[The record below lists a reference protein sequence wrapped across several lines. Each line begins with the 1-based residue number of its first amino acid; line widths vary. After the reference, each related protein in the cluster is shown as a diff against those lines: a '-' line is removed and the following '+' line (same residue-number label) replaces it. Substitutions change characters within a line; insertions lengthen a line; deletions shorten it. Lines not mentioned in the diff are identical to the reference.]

1 LAFDSGNL
9 MAHGHNKGNKLALKA
24 GMWDRTFGFL
34 NQEIYINGTGVQ
46 QGQKMGQWKHVRE
59 RESDI
64 YIIYMC
70 ICAQYYPICLI
81 PDHPMISQVADDFP
95 MNSDIIAT
103 PQKMPKSGSDHQF
116 SRFYHTCRTIIYHN
130 SPYLT
135 IIYHKLSL
143 HPFIYSHEFII
154 FVRDFANFYFW
165 GTGSGHSATKWFI
178 ASAFWAG
185 CQGHPGVPALEIDVG
200 KLDERFHTQK
210 LLKCPCFFFGG
221 VNSVLAIRLFIIL

>member
-1 LAFDSGNL
+1 
-9 MAHGHNKGNKLALKA
+9 
-24 GMWDRTFGFL
+24 
-34 NQEIYINGTGVQ
+34 
-46 QGQKMGQWKHVRE
+46 
-59 RESDI
+59 
-64 YIIYMC
+64 
-70 ICAQYYPICLI
+70 
-81 PDHPMISQVADDFP
+81 MISQVADDFP

-116 SRFYHTCRTIIYHN
+116 SKFYHTCRTIIYHN

-185 CQGHPGVPALEIDVG
+185 CQGHPGVPALEIDGG

-210 LLKCPCFFFGG
+210 LPKCPWHLFLGE
-221 VNSVLAIRLFIIL
+221 VISVLAIRLHHPKKKDSWIDVIHSHQPFLLWLMKPPNVWGPLGLGY